1 MNLKIFFSLAIIALI
16 SLSNVVAP
24 PPQKKP
30 TAANF
35 QPSPSSGPTSG
46 PRERPKGLCMFCGNC
61 CNWKSV

>member
-35 QPSPSSGPTSG
+35 QPSPSSGPTSRATSG
-46 PRERPKGLCMFCGNC
+46 PQGKCLFCCKNS
-61 CNWKSV
+61 CNMS